1 MHVTTFQDLIAAEQ
15 EPVVIAN
22 GDGIIIRVSGA
33 FSRAFAWPADAIQG
47 RPLTALIPE
56 LLHDAHHLGFSRHM
70 TTGESTILG
79 QELDLE
85 FVTGDGR
92 TILTRHF
99 ILAGEVDGAPCFA
112 ARITPRD

>member
-1 MHVTTFQDLIAAEQ
+1 M
-15 EPVVIAN
+15 VIADEN
-22 GDGIIIRVSGA
+22 GIIVRVSEA
-33 FSRAFAWPADAIQG
+33 FSRAYAWPADAIRG
-47 RPLTALIPE
+47 RPLTTLIPE
-56 LLHDAHHLGFSRHM
+56 LLHDAHHLGFSRFM
-70 TTGESTILG
+70 ATGKPTILG

-99 ILAGEVDGAPCFA
+99 ILAGEMDGAPCFA